1 MENYMKKRWV
11 VVAASCIVNMFIG
24 ITYCWSIFQ
33 GGFMAES
40 EKIFGGAVLASSLA
54 LAFTLNTGVG
64 PITMIT
70 GGAMKKKFGAGGV
83 VKIGAVLT
91 LLGLL
96 CTSLGKSLPMV
107 WIGFGI
113 IAGFGVGMI
122 NGITTTNTGLWFP
135 EMRGTIAG
143 LTTAFFGL
151 GSIIFPFILRPL
163 IASSGVLKTFRILAI
178 LIGIIAFICGFFIS
192 APPEGWLPDGFVP
205 PKAGGAGPTTKNYT
219 WQEMI
224 ADPRYYLAVIAF
236 LCFASAGLF
245 VIQSATGMSKVI
257 GGLPEDAAL
266 VAYTVSF
273 IGVANSGGRLLWGS
287 ISDKI
292 GRYRALMCMAV
303 IVAAAGFALSK
314 VGGSYGIFIVL
325 AMLIAACYGGSMG
338 IYPALTADNFGP
350 KNNGINYGIMFIGF
364 ALGGFVGPMF
374 FTRLME
380 ASGGSYSMPLT
391 VVAALGLVALVLI
404 FFLTKLRESKKN

>member
-1 MENYMKKRWV
+1 MEDYMKKRWV
-11 VVAASCIVNMFIG
+11 VVAASCIVNIFIG

-33 GGFMAES
+33 SGFMAES
-40 EKIFGGAVLASSLA
+40 EAIFGATVAASSLA
-54 LAFTLNTGVG
+54 LGFTLNTGVG

-83 VKIGAVLT
+83 VKIGAILT

-96 CTSLGKSLPMV
+96 CTSMAKTVPLI

-151 GSIIFPFILRPL
+151 GSIIFPFILRPM
-163 IASSGVLKTFRILAI
+163 IGNIGVMSTFRILAF
-178 LIGIIAFICGFFIS
+178 LIGIVAFICGFFIS

-205 PKAGGAGPTTKNYT
+205 PKPSASGPTTKNYT

-224 ADPRYYLAVIAF
+224 ADKRYYVAVIAF

-245 VIQSATGMSKVI
+245 VIQSATGMSKTI

-273 IGVANSGGRLLWGS
+273 IGVANSGGRLLWGA
-287 ISDKI
+287 ISDRI
-292 GRYRALMCMAV
+292 GRYRALMCMGV
-303 IVAAAGFALSK
+303 IVAAAGFFLSR
-314 VGGSYGIFIVL
+314 VNGSYGMFIVL

-380 ASGGSYSMPLT
+380 ASGGSFSMPLM
-391 VVAALGLVALVLI
+391 VVAVLGIVALVLI
-404 FFLTKLRESKKN
+404 FILTKFRESIKN